1 MANPNPNASHALP
14 EEHLNVHP
22 LFTAGAAPKV
32 ADPRGQYRVTVKGE
46 EWPRE
51 LRRIELR
58 ALRSAA
64 SGQID
69 RLLQLANLLL
79 QPEATDRPAAELAS
93 HAEQIRQAAT
103 ALDDT
108 LHAILDPL
116 TETEPEPDEDE
127 D

>member
-1 MANPNPNASHALP
+1 MVNRNPNASYALP
-14 EEHLNVHP
+14 EERLNVYP
-22 LFTAGAAPKV
+22 LVTAV
-32 ADPRGQYRVTVKGE
+32 AEPHGQYRVTVKGE

-64 SGQID
+64 SGQFD

-93 HAEQIRQAAT
+93 HAEQIRQAT
-103 ALDDT
+103 NALDDT

-116 TETEPEPDEDE
+116 TEEEPEPDEDE